1 MDLLKNLQTTKMPN
15 LKDIK
20 TQINSVGST
29 KKITSAMKMVA
40 ASKLRRS
47 QEKAEAARPY
57 SSRLEEMLTSLAS
70 SALSGEG
77 IIKLLTGTGK
87 DDNYLVVPVSA
98 DRGLCGGFN
107 SSINKETFK
116 LMKFLEDQNKKA
128 QLLTVGKKSRDFF
141 NRIMKEKIIESFVD
155 TNVSGTGY
163 EAALKISNKLQELYF
178 EGTFDKCI
186 LIYNKF
192 KSVISQEV
200 TQQQLI
206 PLDVSSKS
214 DDKNENEITDNS
226 IYIYEPDEETI
237 LQDLLPKNVSIQ
249 IFKVLLESDA
259 GEQGAR
265 MAAMDNATRNA
276 GEMIDSLTLKYNRTR
291 QAFITKE
298 LIEIISGAESI

>member
-1 MDLLKNLQTTKMPN
+1 MPS

-57 SSRLEEMLTSLAS
+57 SSRLEEMLSSLAS
-70 SALSGEG
+70 SAASGEG
-77 IIKLLTGTGK
+77 IIKLLTGTGN
-87 DDNYLVVPVSA
+87 DQNYIVVPVSA

-107 SSINKETFK
+107 SSINRETFK
-116 LMKFLEDQNKKA
+116 LVKSLEGNGKKV
-128 QLLTVGKKSRDFF
+128 QLMPVGKKSRDFF
-141 NRIMKEKIIESFVD
+141 NRLMKDQIIESFVD
-155 TNVSGTGY
+155 LNVSSTGY
-163 EAALKISNKLQELYF
+163 ESALNISNKLQELYF
-178 EGTFDKCI
+178 EGKFDKCI
-186 LIYNKF
+186 LVFNKF
-192 KSVISQEV
+192 KSAISQEV

-206 PLDVSSKS
+206 PLDVSNSEKEEE
-214 DDKNENEITDNS
+214 KENSSNA
-226 IYIYEPDEETI
+226 IYDYEPDEETI
-237 LQDLLPKNVSIQ
+237 LKDLLPKNVSIQ

>member
-1 MDLLKNLQTTKMPN
+1 MPS

-57 SSRLEEMLTSLAS
+57 SSRLEEMLASLAS
-70 SALSGEG
+70 SAASGEG
-77 IIKLLTGTGK
+77 IIKLLTGTSN
-87 DDNYLVVPVSA
+87 DQNYIVVPVSA

-107 SSINKETFK
+107 SSINRETFK
-116 LMKFLEDQNKKA
+116 LVKSLESDGKNV
-128 QLLTVGKKSRDFF
+128 QLIPVGKKSRDFF
-141 NRIMKEKIIESFVD
+141 NRVMKDQIVESFVD
-155 TNVSGTGY
+155 LNISNSGY
-163 EAALKISNKLQELYF
+163 ESALKVSNKLQELYF
-178 EGTFDKCI
+178 DSKFDKCI
-186 LIYNKF
+186 IVFNKF
-192 KSVISQEV
+192 KSAISQEV

-206 PLDVSSKS
+206 PLDVSDSS
-214 DDKNENEITDNS
+214 EEENADTTAAKA
-226 IYIYEPDEETI
+226 IYDYEPDEETI
-237 LQDLLPKNVSIQ
+237 LKDLLPKNVSIQ

-259 GEQGAR
+259 GEHGAR

-298 LIEIISGAESI
+298 LIEIISGAESV

>member
-1 MDLLKNLQTTKMPN
+1 MPN
-15 LKDIK
+15 LKDLR

-57 SSRLEEMLTSLAS
+57 SLRIEEMLLSLAS
-70 SALSGEG
+70 TGVSREG

-87 DDNYLVVPVSA
+87 QDNYLVIPVTA

-107 SSINKETFK
+107 SSINRETVK
-116 LMKFLEDQNKKA
+116 LVRTLENQGKKIS
-128 QLLTVGKKSRDFF
+128 LITIGKKSRDYFKRLM
-141 NRIMKEKIIESFVD
+141 NDKIIESFID
-155 TNVSGTGY
+155 LGAKGAGY
-163 EAALKISNKLQELYF
+163 DIAMQISKNIQSLYF
-178 EGTFDKCI
+178 DNRFDVCT

-192 KSVISQEV
+192 KSAITQEV
-200 TQQQLI
+200 THQQLI
-206 PLDVSSKS
+206 PLNINEKAEENN
-214 DDKNENEITDNS
+214 DKDFDNS
-226 IYIYEPDEETI
+226 IYIYEPDENAI
-237 LQDLLPKNVSIQ
+237 LKDLLPKNITIQ
-249 IFKVLLESDA
+249 VFKILLESNA

-265 MAAMDNATRNA
+265 MVAMDNATRNA

-298 LIEIISGAESI
+298 LIEIISGAESV

>member
-1 MDLLKNLQTTKMPN
+1 MPS

-57 SSRLEEMLTSLAS
+57 SSRLEEMLASLAS
-70 SALSGEG
+70 SAASGEG
-77 IIKLLTGTGK
+77 IIKLLTGTGN
-87 DDNYLVVPVSA
+87 DQNYIVIPVSA

-107 SSINKETFK
+107 SSINRETFK
-116 LMKFLEDQNKKA
+116 LVKSLENEGKNV
-128 QLLTVGKKSRDFF
+128 QLIPVGKKSRDFF
-141 NRIMKEKIIESFVD
+141 NRLMQDKIIESFSD
-155 TNVSGTGY
+155 LNVSITGY
-163 EAALKISNKLQELYF
+163 ESALQVSNKLQQLYF
-178 EGTFDKCI
+178 DGKFDKCI
-186 LIYNKF
+186 LIFNKF
-192 KSVISQEV
+192 KSAISQEV

-206 PLDVSSKS
+206 PLDVSSSLKEKKS
-214 DDKNENEITDNS
+214 DDNTEAKA
-226 IYIYEPDEETI
+226 IYDYEPDEETI
-237 LQDLLPKNVSIQ
+237 LKDLLPKNVSIQ

>member
-1 MDLLKNLQTTKMPN
+1 MPS

-57 SSRLEEMLTSLAS
+57 SSRLEEMLSSLAS
-70 SALSGEG
+70 SAASGEG
-77 IIKLLTGTGK
+77 IIKLLTGTGN
-87 DDNYLVVPVSA
+87 DQNYIVVPVSA

-107 SSINKETFK
+107 SSINRETFK
-116 LMKFLEDQNKKA
+116 LVKSLEGNGKKV
-128 QLLTVGKKSRDFF
+128 QLLPVGKKRRDFF
-141 NRIMKEKIIESFVD
+141 NRVMKDQILESYVD
-155 TNVSGTGY
+155 LNVSSTGY
-163 EAALKISNKLQELYF
+163 ESALNISNKLQELYF
-178 EGTFDKCI
+178 DGKFDKCI
-186 LIYNKF
+186 LVFNKF
-192 KSVISQEV
+192 KSAISQEV

-206 PLDVSSKS
+206 PLDVSNSK
-214 DDKNENEITDNS
+214 KEEENENSSNA
-226 IYIYEPDEETI
+226 IYDYEPDEETI
-237 LQDLLPKNVSIQ
+237 LKDLLPKNVSIQ

-276 GEMIDSLTLKYNRTR
+276 GEMIDGLTLKYNRTR

>member
-1 MDLLKNLQTTKMPN
+1 MPS

-57 SSRLEEMLTSLAS
+57 SSRLEEMLASLAS
-70 SALSGEG
+70 SAASGEG
-77 IIKLLTGTGK
+77 IIKLLTGTGN
-87 DDNYLVVPVSA
+87 DQNYIVVPVSA

-107 SSINKETFK
+107 SSINRETFK
-116 LMKFLEDQNKKA
+116 LVKSLESDGKSV
-128 QLLTVGKKSRDFF
+128 QLMPVGKKSRDFF
-141 NRIMKEKIIESFVD
+141 NRVMKNQIAESFVD
-155 TNVSGTGY
+155 LNISNSGY
-163 EAALKISNKLQELYF
+163 ESALKVSNKLQELYF
-178 EGTFDKCI
+178 DSKFDKCI
-186 LIYNKF
+186 IVFNKF
-192 KSVISQEV
+192 KSAISQEV

-206 PLDVSSKS
+206 PLDVSDSS
-214 DDKNENEITDNS
+214 EEENADTTATKA
-226 IYIYEPDEETI
+226 IYDYEPDEETI
-237 LQDLLPKNVSIQ
+237 LKDLLPKNVSIQ

-259 GEQGAR
+259 GEHGAR

-298 LIEIISGAESI
+298 LIEIISGAESV

>member
-1 MDLLKNLQTTKMPN
+1 MPS

-20 TQINSVGST
+20 TQIKSVGST

-107 SSINKETFK
+107 NSINKETFK
-116 LMKFLEDQNKKA
+116 LMKSLEDQNKKV
-128 QLLTVGKKSRDFF
+128 QLITVGKKSRDFF

-206 PLDVSSKS
+206 PLEVSSKS
-214 DDKNENEITDNS
+214 DDKNVNEITDNS

>member
-1 MDLLKNLQTTKMPN
+1 MPS

-57 SSRLEEMLTSLAS
+57 SSRLEEMLASLAS
-70 SALSGEG
+70 SAASGEG
-77 IIKLLTGTGK
+77 IIKLLTGTGN
-87 DDNYLVVPVSA
+87 DQNYVIIPVSA

-107 SSINKETFK
+107 SSINKDTFRLVK
-116 LMKFLEDQNKKA
+116 SLEDKGKNV
-128 QLLTVGKKSRDFF
+128 QLLPVGKKSRDFF
-141 NRIMKEKIIESFVD
+141 NRVMKDKILDSFAD
-155 TNVSGTGY
+155 LNVSVNGY
-163 EAALKISNKLQELYF
+163 DAALKVSNKTQELYF
-178 EGTFDKCI
+178 GGKFDKCI
-186 LIYNKF
+186 IVFNKF
-192 KSVISQEV
+192 KSAISQEV

-206 PLDVSSKS
+206 PLDVSNSSKE
-214 DDKNENEITDNS
+214 ENAEDNSVNS
-226 IYIYEPDEETI
+226 IYDYEPDEETI
-237 LQDLLPKNVSIQ
+237 LKDLLPKNVSIQ

-259 GEQGAR
+259 GEHGAR

-298 LIEIISGAESI
+298 LIEIISGAESV

>member
-1 MDLLKNLQTTKMPN
+1 MPS

-29 KKITSAMKMVA
+29 RKITSAMKMVA

-57 SSRLEEMLTSLAS
+57 SSRLEEMLASLAS
-70 SALSGEG
+70 SAASGDG
-77 IIKLLTGTGK
+77 IIKLLTGTGN
-87 DDNYLVVPVSA
+87 DQNYVVVPVSA

-107 SSINKETFK
+107 SSINKETFRLVK
-116 LMKFLEDQNKKA
+116 SLEDDGKNI
-128 QLLTVGKKSRDFF
+128 QLMPVGKKSRDFF
-141 NRIMKEKIIESFVD
+141 VRVMKDKILESFAD
-155 TNVSGTGY
+155 LNVSVNGY
-163 EAALKISNKLQELYF
+163 DAALQVSNKLQELYF
-178 EGTFDKCI
+178 DGKFDKCI
-186 LIYNKF
+186 IVFNKF
-192 KSVISQEV
+192 RSAIAQEV

-206 PLDVSSKS
+206 PLDVSNSSKEENA
-214 DDKNENEITDNS
+214 DDSSAKA
-226 IYIYEPDEETI
+226 IYDYEPDEETI
-237 LQDLLPKNVSIQ
+237 LKDLLPKNVSIQ

-259 GEQGAR
+259 GEHGAR

>member
-1 MDLLKNLQTTKMPN
+1 MPS

-57 SSRLEEMLTSLAS
+57 SSRLEEMLSSLAS
-70 SALSGEG
+70 SAVSGEG
-77 IIKLLTGTGK
+77 IIKLLTGTGN
-87 DDNYLVVPVSA
+87 DQNYVVVPVSA

-107 SSINKETFK
+107 SSINRETFK
-116 LMKFLEDQNKKA
+116 LVKSLEGNGKKV
-128 QLLTVGKKSRDFF
+128 QLMPVGKKSRDFF
-141 NRIMKEKIIESFVD
+141 NRVMKDQIIESFVD
-155 TNVSGTGY
+155 LNVSSTGY
-163 EAALKISNKLQELYF
+163 ESALNISNKLQELYF
-178 EGTFDKCI
+178 DGKFDKCI
-186 LIYNKF
+186 LVFNKF
-192 KSVISQEV
+192 KSAISQEV

-206 PLDVSSKS
+206 PLDVSNSEKEEG
-214 DDKNENEITDNS
+214 KENSSNA
-226 IYIYEPDEETI
+226 IYDYEPDEETI
-237 LQDLLPKNVSIQ
+237 LKDLLPKNVSIQ

>member
-1 MDLLKNLQTTKMPN
+1 MPS

-57 SSRLEEMLTSLAS
+57 SSRLEEMLASLAS
-70 SALSGEG
+70 SAASGEG
-77 IIKLLTGTGK
+77 IIKLLTGTGN
-87 DDNYLVVPVSA
+87 DQNYIVIPVSA

-107 SSINKETFK
+107 SSINRETFK
-116 LMKFLEDQNKKA
+116 LVKSLENEGKNV
-128 QLLTVGKKSRDFF
+128 QLIPVGKKSRDFF
-141 NRIMKEKIIESFVD
+141 NRLMQDKIIESFSD
-155 TNVSGTGY
+155 LNVSITGY
-163 EAALKISNKLQELYF
+163 ESALQVSNKLQQLYF
-178 EGTFDKCI
+178 DGKFDKCI
-186 LIYNKF
+186 LVFNKF
-192 KSVISQEV
+192 KSAISQEV

-206 PLDVSSKS
+206 PLDVSSSLKEKKS
-214 DDKNENEITDNS
+214 DDNTEAKA
-226 IYIYEPDEETI
+226 IYDYEPDEETI
-237 LQDLLPKNVSIQ
+237 LKDLLPKNVSIQ

>member
-1 MDLLKNLQTTKMPN
+1 MPS

-57 SSRLEEMLTSLAS
+57 SSRLEEMLSSLAS
-70 SALSGEG
+70 SAASGEG
-77 IIKLLTGTGK
+77 IIKLLTGTGN
-87 DDNYLVVPVSA
+87 DQNYIVVPVSA

-107 SSINKETFK
+107 SSINRETFK
-116 LMKFLEDQNKKA
+116 LVKSLEGNGKKV
-128 QLLTVGKKSRDFF
+128 QLMPVGKKSRDFF
-141 NRIMKEKIIESFVD
+141 NRVMKDQIIESFVD
-155 TNVSGTGY
+155 LNVSSTGY
-163 EAALKISNKLQELYF
+163 ESALNISNKLQELYF
-178 EGTFDKCI
+178 DGKFDKCI
-186 LIYNKF
+186 LVFNKF
-192 KSVISQEV
+192 KSAISQEV

-206 PLDVSSKS
+206 PLDVSNSEKEEE
-214 DDKNENEITDNS
+214 KENSSNA
-226 IYIYEPDEETI
+226 IYDYEPDEETI
-237 LQDLLPKNVSIQ
+237 LKDLLPKNVSIQ

-265 MAAMDNATRNA
+265 MAAMDNATRTA

>member
-1 MDLLKNLQTTKMPN
+1 MPS

-57 SSRLEEMLTSLAS
+57 SSRLEEMLSSLAS
-70 SALSGEG
+70 SAASGEG
-77 IIKLLTGTGK
+77 IIKLLTGTGN
-87 DDNYLVVPVSA
+87 DQNYIVVPVSA

-107 SSINKETFK
+107 SSINRETFK
-116 LMKFLEDQNKKA
+116 LVKSLEGNGKNV
-128 QLLTVGKKSRDFF
+128 QLMPVGKKSRDFF
-141 NRIMKEKIIESFVD
+141 NRVMKDQIIESFVD
-155 TNVSGTGY
+155 LNVSSTGY
-163 EAALKISNKLQELYF
+163 ESALNISNKLQELYF
-178 EGTFDKCI
+178 EGKFDKCI
-186 LIYNKF
+186 LVFNKF
-192 KSVISQEV
+192 KSAISQEV

-206 PLDVSSKS
+206 PLDVSNSEKEEE
-214 DDKNENEITDNS
+214 KENSSNA
-226 IYIYEPDEETI
+226 IYDYEPDEETI
-237 LQDLLPKNVSIQ
+237 LKDLLPKNVSIQ

>member
-1 MDLLKNLQTTKMPN
+1 MPS

-116 LMKFLEDQNKKA
+116 LMKSLEDQNKKV
-128 QLLTVGKKSRDFF
+128 QLLTIGKKSRDFF
-141 NRIMKEKIIESFVD
+141 NRIMKEKIIENFVD

-206 PLDVSSKS
+206 PLDVSFKS

>member
-1 MDLLKNLQTTKMPN
+1 MPS

-57 SSRLEEMLTSLAS
+57 SSRLEEMLSSLAS
-70 SALSGEG
+70 SAASGEG
-77 IIKLLTGTGK
+77 IIKLLTGTGN
-87 DDNYLVVPVSA
+87 DQNYIVVPVSA

-107 SSINKETFK
+107 SSINRETFK
-116 LMKFLEDQNKKA
+116 LVKSLEGNGKKI
-128 QLLTVGKKSRDFF
+128 QLMPVGKKSRDFF
-141 NRIMKEKIIESFVD
+141 NRVMKDQIIESFVD
-155 TNVSGTGY
+155 LNVSSTGY
-163 EAALKISNKLQELYF
+163 ESALNISNKLQELYF
-178 EGTFDKCI
+178 DGKFDKCI
-186 LIYNKF
+186 LVFNKF
-192 KSVISQEV
+192 KSAISQEV

-206 PLDVSSKS
+206 PLDVSNSEKEEE
-214 DDKNENEITDNS
+214 KENSSNG
-226 IYIYEPDEETI
+226 IYDYEPDEETI
-237 LQDLLPKNVSIQ
+237 LKDLLPKNVSIQ

>member
-1 MDLLKNLQTTKMPN
+1 MPS

-57 SSRLEEMLTSLAS
+57 SSRLEEMLSSLAS
-70 SALSGEG
+70 SAASGEG
-77 IIKLLTGTGK
+77 IIKLLTGTGN
-87 DDNYLVVPVSA
+87 DQNYIVVPVSA

-107 SSINKETFK
+107 SSINRETFK
-116 LMKFLEDQNKKA
+116 LVKSLEGNGKKV
-128 QLLTVGKKSRDFF
+128 QLMPVGKKSRDFF
-141 NRIMKEKIIESFVD
+141 NRVMKDQILESFVD
-155 TNVSGTGY
+155 LNVSSTGY
-163 EAALKISNKLQELYF
+163 ESALNISNKLQELYF
-178 EGTFDKCI
+178 EGKFDKCI
-186 LIYNKF
+186 LVFNKF
-192 KSVISQEV
+192 KSAISQEV

-206 PLDVSSKS
+206 PLDVSNSEK
-214 DDKNENEITDNS
+214 KEEKENSSNA
-226 IYIYEPDEETI
+226 IYDYEPDEETI
-237 LQDLLPKNVSIQ
+237 LKDLLPKNVSIQ

>member
-1 MDLLKNLQTTKMPN
+1 MPS

-57 SSRLEEMLTSLAS
+57 SSRLEEMLSSLAS
-70 SALSGEG
+70 SAASGEG
-77 IIKLLTGTGK
+77 IIKLLTGTGN
-87 DDNYLVVPVSA
+87 DQNYIVVPVSA

-107 SSINKETFK
+107 SSINRETFK
-116 LMKFLEDQNKKA
+116 LVKSLEGNGKKV
-128 QLLTVGKKSRDFF
+128 QLMPVGKKSRDFF
-141 NRIMKEKIIESFVD
+141 NRVMKDQIIESFVD
-155 TNVSGTGY
+155 LNVSSTGY
-163 EAALKISNKLQELYF
+163 ESSLNISNKLQELYF
-178 EGTFDKCI
+178 DGTFDKCI
-186 LIYNKF
+186 LVFNKF
-192 KSVISQEV
+192 KSAISQEV

-206 PLDVSSKS
+206 PLDVSNSEKEEE
-214 DDKNENEITDNS
+214 KENSSNA
-226 IYIYEPDEETI
+226 IYDYEPDEETI
-237 LQDLLPKNVSIQ
+237 LKDLLPKNVSIQ

>member
-1 MDLLKNLQTTKMPN
+1 MPN
-15 LKDIK
+15 LKDLK
-20 TQINSVGST
+20 LQINSVGST

-87 DDNYLVVPVSA
+87 DDNYLVVPVST

-107 SSINKETFK
+107 SSINKETFRLIK
-116 LMKFLEDQNKKA
+116 SLEDQNKKVK
-128 QLLTVGKKSRDFF
+128 LLTIGKKSRDFF

-163 EAALKISNKLQELYF
+163 EAALKISHKLQELYF

-214 DDKNENEITDNS
+214 KDKNEKEIIDNS
-226 IYIYEPDEETI
+226 IYIYEPDEEII

-249 IFKVLLESDA
+249 IFKVLLENDA

>member
-1 MDLLKNLQTTKMPN
+1 MPS

-57 SSRLEEMLTSLAS
+57 SSRLEEMLASLAS
-70 SALSGEG
+70 SAASGEG
-77 IIKLLTGTGK
+77 IIKLLTGTGNDK
-87 DDNYLVVPVSA
+87 NYIVVPVSA

-107 SSINKETFK
+107 SSINRETFK
-116 LMKFLEDQNKKA
+116 IVKSLEGDGKNVQIMPI
-128 QLLTVGKKSRDFF
+128 GKKSRDFF
-141 NRIMKEKIIESFVD
+141 NRVMKDQITESFVD
-155 TNVSGTGY
+155 LNISNTGY
-163 EAALKISNKLQELYF
+163 ESALHVSNKLQELYF
-178 EGTFDKCI
+178 EGKFDKCI
-186 LIYNKF
+186 LVFNKF
-192 KSVISQEV
+192 KSAISQEV

-206 PLDVSSKS
+206 PLDVSNSSKEDNA
-214 DDKNENEITDNS
+214 DDSAAKA
-226 IYIYEPDEETI
+226 IYDYEPDEETI
-237 LQDLLPKNVSIQ
+237 LKDLLPKNVSIQ

-259 GEQGAR
+259 GEHGAR

>member
-1 MDLLKNLQTTKMPN
+1 MPS

-57 SSRLEEMLTSLAS
+57 SSRLEEMLSSLAS
-70 SALSGEG
+70 SAASGEG
-77 IIKLLTGTGK
+77 IIKLLTGTGN
-87 DDNYLVVPVSA
+87 DQNYIVVPVSA

-107 SSINKETFK
+107 SSINRETFK
-116 LMKFLEDQNKKA
+116 LVKSLEGNGKKV
-128 QLLTVGKKSRDFF
+128 QLMPVGKKSRDFF
-141 NRIMKEKIIESFVD
+141 NRVMKDQIIESFVD
-155 TNVSGTGY
+155 LNVSSTGY
-163 EAALKISNKLQELYF
+163 ESALNISNKLQELYF
-178 EGTFDKCI
+178 NGKFDKCI
-186 LIYNKF
+186 LVFNKF
-192 KSVISQEV
+192 KSAISQEV

-206 PLDVSSKS
+206 PLDVSNSEKEEE
-214 DDKNENEITDNS
+214 KENSSNA
-226 IYIYEPDEETI
+226 IYDYEPDEETI
-237 LQDLLPKNVSIQ
+237 LKDLLPKNVSIQ

>member
-1 MDLLKNLQTTKMPN
+1 MPS

-57 SSRLEEMLTSLAS
+57 SSRLEEMLSSLAS
-70 SALSGEG
+70 SAASGEG
-77 IIKLLTGTGK
+77 IIKLLTGTGN
-87 DDNYLVVPVSA
+87 DQNYVVVPVSA

-107 SSINKETFK
+107 SSINRETFK
-116 LMKFLEDQNKKA
+116 LVKSLEGNGKKV
-128 QLLTVGKKSRDFF
+128 QLMPVGKKSRDFF
-141 NRIMKEKIIESFVD
+141 SRVMKDQIIESFVD
-155 TNVSGTGY
+155 LNVSSTGY
-163 EAALKISNKLQELYF
+163 ESALNISNKLQELYF
-178 EGTFDKCI
+178 DGKFDKCI
-186 LIYNKF
+186 LVFNKF
-192 KSVISQEV
+192 KSAISQEV

-206 PLDVSSKS
+206 PLDVSNSEKEEE
-214 DDKNENEITDNS
+214 KENSSNA
-226 IYIYEPDEETI
+226 IYDYEPDEETI
-237 LQDLLPKNVSIQ
+237 LKDLLPKNVSIQ

-291 QAFITKE
+291 QAFLTKE

>member
-1 MDLLKNLQTTKMPN
+1 MPS

-57 SSRLEEMLTSLAS
+57 SSRLEEMLSSLAS
-70 SALSGEG
+70 SAASGEG
-77 IIKLLTGTGK
+77 IIKLLTGTGN
-87 DDNYLVVPVSA
+87 DQNYIVVPVSA

-107 SSINKETFK
+107 SSINRETFK
-116 LMKFLEDQNKKA
+116 LVKSLEGNGKKV
-128 QLLTVGKKSRDFF
+128 QLMPVGKKSRDFF
-141 NRIMKEKIIESFVD
+141 NRVMKDQIIESFVD
-155 TNVSGTGY
+155 LNVSSTGY
-163 EAALKISNKLQELYF
+163 ESALNISNKLQELYF
-178 EGTFDKCI
+178 GGKFDKCI
-186 LIYNKF
+186 LVFNKF
-192 KSVISQEV
+192 KSAISQEV

-206 PLDVSSKS
+206 PLDVSNSEKEEE
-214 DDKNENEITDNS
+214 KENSSNA
-226 IYIYEPDEETI
+226 IYDYEPDEETI
-237 LQDLLPKNVSIQ
+237 LKDLLPKNVSIQ

>member
-1 MDLLKNLQTTKMPN
+1 MPS

-29 KKITSAMKMVA
+29 RKITSAMKMVA

-57 SSRLEEMLTSLAS
+57 SSRLEEMLASLAS
-70 SALSGEG
+70 SAASGEG
-77 IIKLLTGTGK
+77 IIKLLTGTGN
-87 DDNYLVVPVSA
+87 DQNYVVVPVSA

-107 SSINKETFK
+107 SSINKETFRLVK
-116 LMKFLEDQNKKA
+116 SLEDNGKNV
-128 QLLTVGKKSRDFF
+128 QLMPVGKKSRDFF
-141 NRIMKEKIIESFVD
+141 NRVMKDKILDSFAD
-155 TNVSGTGY
+155 LNVSVNGY
-163 EAALKISNKLQELYF
+163 DAALQVSNKLQELYF
-178 EGTFDKCI
+178 DGKFDKCI
-186 LIYNKF
+186 IVFNKF
-192 KSVISQEV
+192 KSAISQEV

-206 PLDVSSKS
+206 PLDVSDSSKEENV
-214 DDKNENEITDNS
+214 DDSAAKA
-226 IYIYEPDEETI
+226 IYDYEPDEETI
-237 LQDLLPKNVSIQ
+237 LKDLLPKNVSIQ

-259 GEQGAR
+259 GEHGAR

>member
-1 MDLLKNLQTTKMPN
+1 MPS

-57 SSRLEEMLTSLAS
+57 SSRLEEMLASLAS
-70 SALSGEG
+70 SAASGEG
-77 IIKLLTGTGK
+77 IIKLLTGTGNHQ
-87 DDNYLVVPVSA
+87 NYIVVPVSA

-107 SSINKETFK
+107 SSINRETFK
-116 LMKFLEDQNKKA
+116 LVKSLESDGKNV
-128 QLLTVGKKSRDFF
+128 QLMPVGKKSRDFF
-141 NRIMKEKIIESFVD
+141 NRVMKDQIVESFVD
-155 TNVSGTGY
+155 LNISNSGY
-163 EAALKISNKLQELYF
+163 ESALKVSNKLQELYF
-178 EGTFDKCI
+178 DSKFDKCI
-186 LIYNKF
+186 IVFNKF
-192 KSVISQEV
+192 KSAISQEV

-206 PLDVSSKS
+206 PLDVSDSS
-214 DDKNENEITDNS
+214 EEENADTTS
-226 IYIYEPDEETI
+226 AKAIYDYEPDEETI
-237 LQDLLPKNVSIQ
+237 LKDLLPKNVSIQ

-259 GEQGAR
+259 GEHGAR

-298 LIEIISGAESI
+298 LIEIISGAESV